1 MRAADLAH
9 GLVKEIGK
17 ENLFCFNFILEV
29 DWLCDCEHNQQ
40 GWSDTPIVPDLGIA
54 ASQDPVAIDQASI
67 DLVNAAP
74 GIPGSKAEEVGA
86 LEPGTDKFYAIN
98 GISPSL
104 LLKALEECG
113 IGSTRYTLKGI

>member
-9 GLVKEIGK
+9 GLVKAIGK

-29 DWLCDCEHNQQ
+29 DWLCDCEHNQL
-40 GWSDTPIVPDLGIA
+40 GWSDAPIVPDLGIA

-74 GIPGSKAEEVGA
+74 GIPGTKAEEAGA
-86 LEPGTDKFYAIN
+86 LEPGINKFYAIN
-98 GISPSL
+98 GINPSI
-104 LLKALEECG
+104 LLKALEQSG
-113 IGSTRYTLKGI
+113 IGSTRYTVKTI